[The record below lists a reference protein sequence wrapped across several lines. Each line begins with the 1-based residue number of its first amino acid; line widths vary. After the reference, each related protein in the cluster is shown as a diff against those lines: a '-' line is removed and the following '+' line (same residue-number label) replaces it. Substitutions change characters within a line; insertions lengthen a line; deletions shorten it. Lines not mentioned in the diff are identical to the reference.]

1 MSRVIRIL
9 VVLAVIAMIAMAGV
23 AGVAWASRLNANNPA
38 PTSAPAVSP
47 TSLFVAPTPTV
58 AVVLQDFNTS
68 PNAQGRQKG
77 TVDVTPTCLVT
88 KDPGEFL
95 LGSVANWVL
104 NQVGGGK
111 VYKACITKQ
120 KLLPAPPPD
129 GLLSYPIELTV
140 AQGPTLG
147 VDQRVCFPIPL
158 GVGANAYYWS
168 GTAWL
173 KTENAANGQACV
185 TVPASAPSPTY
196 AIVTQA
202 P

>member
-1 MSRVIRIL
+1 MGRLVRIL
-9 VVLAVIAMIAMAGV
+9 VVLAVLAIIVLVGIG
-23 AGVAWASRLNANNPA
+23 GVAWANRLNANKPA
-38 PTSAPAVSP
+38 PTSAPVSP
-47 TSLFVAPTPTV
+47 TSMFVAPTPTAAV
-58 AVVLQDFNTS
+58 ALQDFNGS
-68 PNAQGRQKG
+68 PNAQGRQNG
-77 TVDVTPTCLVT
+77 TVDITPTCLVT

-95 LGSVANWVL
+95 VGSIADWVL
-104 NQVGGGK
+104 NQVGDGK

-120 KLLPAPPPD
+120 KLLPAPAPT

-147 VDQRVCFPIPL
+147 VDEQICFPIPL

-173 KTENAANGQACV
+173 KTEEAANGEACV

>member
-1 MSRVIRIL
+1 MSRIVRIL
-9 VVLAVIAMIAMAGV
+9 VVLAVIAILALVGIG
-23 AGVAWASRLNANNPA
+23 GVAWANRLMAA
-38 PTSAPAVSP
+38 QATPTSAPVSP

-58 AVVLQDFNTS
+58 GVTLQDFNAL

-77 TVDVTPTCLVT
+77 TVDITPTCLVT

-95 LGSVANWVL
+95 VGSVATWGL
-104 NQVGGGK
+104 DQVGDGK

-120 KLLPAPPPD
+120 KLLPAPPPT
-129 GLLSYPIELTV
+129 GLLSYPIELTA
-140 AQGPTLG
+140 AQTSTLG
-147 VDQRVCFPIPL
+147 VDEQVCFPIPL

-173 KTENAANGQACV
+173 KTEEAANGEACV
-185 TVPASAPSPTY
+185 TVPGSAPSPTY